1 MGYGRIVNDAN
12 SEIAPLAYLGLFE
25 LVFKMTRAQVLQN
38 AIAISRKRHEL
49 SVTSDWRYPRFL
61 DFLQISPS
69 YRLAHLVAIGAVK
82 RSDQPLPADFQQV
95 ERTYAAFGDVTHTY
109 FWDWWLRTAQYQFG
123 VSLKPEA
130 RVLLKLDLR
139 QQPTENDIRKAQAEL
154 ADHLFIDRPAQGNQA
169 TIVVALPVHNDR
181 KTMLKA
187 FERLL
192 DQAYGL
198 LGQQEGIAPFS
209 IQRNKMREHTLR
221 MALKVLRA
229 RAALPN
235 ERLFIIGNR
244 ANVSPANMTGEQRS
258 RIDGEGK
265 GKRRQMEI
273 MTIRHLN
280 RAYVLAENA
289 ARGIFPSLAPLADD
303 PNRPTF
309 DFNLLRRQFKAY
321 LQWGEVEQKRLNA
334 VADRKRKAKKSR

>member
-1 MGYGRIVNDAN
+1 MSNAN
-12 SEIAPLAYLGLFE
+12 LFVALLE
-25 LVFKMTRAQVLQN
+25 HWRLFGLVFVMTRAQVLHN

-69 YRLAHLVAIGAVK
+69 YRLAHLVATGAVK
-82 RSDQPLPADFQQV
+82 RSDQSLPADFQQV

-130 RVLLKLDLR
+130 RVLLKLDIR
-139 QQPTENDIRKAQAEL
+139 QQPTETDIRQAETEL

-192 DQAYGL
+192 DETYGL

-221 MALKVLRA
+221 MALRVLRA
-229 RAALPN
+229 RAALPK
-235 ERLFIIGNR
+235 ERLFIIGHR
-244 ANVSPANMTGEQRS
+244 ANVSPANVTGEQRS
-258 RIDGEGK
+258 RVNGEDK
-265 GKRRQMEI
+265 DKRKQMEI

-289 ARGIFPSLAPLADD
+289 ARGLFPSLAPLADD
-303 PNRPTF
+303 PHRPAF
-309 DFNLLRRQFKAY
+309 DYLLLKRQFKDY
-321 LQWGEVEQKRLNA
+321 LRWGEAEKKRLKA
-334 VADRKRKAKKSR
+334 IAARKQKGKKSK

>member
-1 MGYGRIVNDAN
+1 MNDAY
-12 SEIAPLAYLGLFE
+12 SEVATLAYWCLFQ
-25 LVFKMTRAQVLQN
+25 LVFEMTRAQVLQN

-69 YRLAHLVAIGAVK
+69 YRLAHLIAKGAVK

-130 RVLLKLDLR
+130 RVLLKLNLR
-139 QQPTENDIRKAQAEL
+139 QQPTENDIGQAQAEL

-192 DQAYGL
+192 DQTYGL
-198 LGQQEGIAPFS
+198 LGQQEGLAPFS
-209 IQRNKMREHTLR
+209 VQRNKMREHTLR

-289 ARGIFPSLAPLADD
+289 ARGLFPSLAPLAED
-303 PNRPTF
+303 PHRPVF
-309 DFNLLRRQFKAY
+309 DYHLLKRQFKDY
-321 LQWGEVEQKRLNA
+321 LRWGEAEKKRLQA
-334 VADRKRKAKKSR
+334 IAGKRRKAKKSQ